1 MLSFYIFAETSLHHM
16 NMKFILVLCLLVFL
30 QGRNVQSATLPE
42 QKAEA
47 WADSVL
53 QQMSLEEK
61 IGQLFMIA
69 AYSNQTENYENNL
82 EQQLLKYQVGGIIFF
97 QGDPVRQANL
107 IRRYQQKAKYPLMIG
122 LDAEHGI
129 GWRLKSAMEYPKML
143 IAGAVQNDS
152 LIYALGA
159 AIARHCRETGV
170 HVNFAPVADINSN
183 PQNPVIGMRSFGEDP
198 EQVAQKTILYAKG
211 SISRGVLPVVKHF
224 PGHGDT
230 DTDSHHALPILPHSR
245 QRLDSIELYPYRAII
260 DARLPAIMTSHLAVK
275 TLDTTNIP
283 ASLSPDV
290 IQKVLKKE
298 LGFQGLCFTDALNM
312 KGVSQNHTPGE
323 KPC

>member
-1 MLSFYIFAETSLHHM
+1 M
-16 NMKFILVLCLLVFL
+16 
-30 QGRNVQSATLPE
+30 
-42 QKAEA
+42 
-47 WADSVL
+47 
-53 QQMSLEEK
+53 
-61 IGQLFMIA
+61 
-69 AYSNQTENYENNL
+69 
-82 EQQLLKYQVGGIIFF
+82 
-97 QGDPVRQANL
+97 
-107 IRRYQQKAKYPLMIG
+107 
-122 LDAEHGI
+122 
-129 GWRLKSAMEYPKML
+129 
-143 IAGAVQNDS
+143 
-152 LIYALGA
+152 
-159 AIARHCRETGV
+159 
-170 HVNFAPVADINSN
+170 
-183 PQNPVIGMRSFGEDP
+183 
-198 EQVAQKTILYAKG
+198 
-211 SISRGVLPVVKHF
+211 VKHF

-323 KPC
+323 IEVKALLAGNDVLLFPENLEKAIAGIKKAITGNLLHETLINEKCRKILTFNTGMSFPTSSRTAGIYSRDSTPPKILPCNNNYTGKQSL